1 MSSPTSAGALKDRVE
16 AVIASTIRPL
26 LQRDG
31 GDIEVLDVQ
40 DGVVRVR
47 MHGAC
52 GGCPTSIMAA
62 VMGVEHELRKHVPEV
77 EYLEAAP

>member
-1 MSSPTSAGALKDRVE
+1 MSADAETTTLKDRVE
-16 AVIASTIRPL
+16 AMIAKEIRPL

-31 GDIEVLDVQ
+31 GDIEILDVQ

-47 MHGAC
+47 LQGTC
-52 GGCPTSIMAA
+52 SGCPTTVMSV
-62 VMGVEHELRKHVPEV
+62 VMGIEQELRKHLPEI

>member
-1 MSSPTSAGALKDRVE
+1 MSSESENAILKDRVE
-16 AVIASTIRPL
+16 AVIAKEIRPL

-31 GDIEVLDVQ
+31 GDIEILDVQ

-47 MHGAC
+47 LQGTC
-52 GGCPTSIMAA
+52 SGCPTTIMS
-62 VMGVEHELRKHVPEV
+62 VLMGIEQELRRFLPEV